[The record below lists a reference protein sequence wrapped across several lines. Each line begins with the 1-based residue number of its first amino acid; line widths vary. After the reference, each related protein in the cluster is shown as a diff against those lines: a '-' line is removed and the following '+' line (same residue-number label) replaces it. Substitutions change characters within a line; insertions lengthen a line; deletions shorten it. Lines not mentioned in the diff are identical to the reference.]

1 MNNKKFKRLI
11 LALKFCLLIIILF
24 AIVRMLFGIYIGWN
38 EVPNNLDHN
47 QSKTR
52 LYLAKEQISVIPLK
66 DSVIYEGTNY
76 IVTGV
81 NAFTIQIKKD
91 NQFTGFYLWM
101 DIIKFILGFISLG
114 CIINF
119 LRYVF
124 KLLNQFEK
132 YIILERL
139 NLVYINKAAYN
150 LLFSGISANLFI
162 LIRNLQY
169 LTWFHLEGY
178 KLDIF
183 NDFELSFILT
193 ALILLIGSWI
203 VKSAIQFKE
212 ESDLTI

>member
-11 LALKFCLLIIILF
+11 FALKFCLVLMLLF
-24 AIVRMLFGIYIGWN
+24 SIVRVLN
-38 EVPNNLDHN
+38 EADRNDGPNGLSHY
-47 QSKTR
+47 QGKTR
-52 LYLAKEQISVIPLK
+52 LSSTSEPITVIPLK
-66 DSVIYEGTNY
+66 DTAIYEGTNY

-81 NAFTIQIKKD
+81 KKFTIRQKI
-91 NQFTGFYLWM
+91 NTQFTGIYKYM
-101 DIIKFILGFISLG
+101 DIIKFVLGFISLV

-119 LRYVF
+119 LRFIF

-132 YIILERL
+132 YIILEKL
-139 NLVYINKAAYN
+139 NLVYINKAAFN

-162 LIRNLQY
+162 LIRTLHN

-178 KLDIF
+178 KVDIF
-183 NDFELSFILT
+183 NDFDLGFILT